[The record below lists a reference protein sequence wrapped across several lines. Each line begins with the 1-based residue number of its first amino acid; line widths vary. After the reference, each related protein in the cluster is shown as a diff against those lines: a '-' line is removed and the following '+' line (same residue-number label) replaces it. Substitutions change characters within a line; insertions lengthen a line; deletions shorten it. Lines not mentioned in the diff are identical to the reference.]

1 MTTVPR
7 TALQLRWPD
16 MTYNLCKQTLYRKTR
31 QRTELFLVFLLLHA
45 VCQCYALDERYEFH
59 VDEEVA
65 AGTSVGNVTLKTELK
80 YKFVVGSGPSTDE
93 VTGGGELFTLNQATG
108 EITVRNR
115 LDRETLGDKVEFVLT
130 SYPSSRH
137 VVEVLVHILDINDNP
152 PVFPVSRVDLI

>member
-1 MTTVPR
+1 M
-7 TALQLRWPD
+7 
-16 MTYNLCKQTLYRKTR
+16 
-31 QRTELFLVFLLLHA
+31 
-45 VCQCYALDERYEFH
+45 
-59 VDEEVA
+59 DEEVA

-80 YKFVVGSGPSTDE
+80 YKFVVGSGPSTDA